1 MNKYFIHSLS
11 SNSDDVELHHYVDG
25 AYKSKKTTHLDSVSE
40 FIDPDSDIF
49 YFVPSSQISSI
60 KISINNEESN
70 EAIKARLLSDLD
82 DYIVSDISQND
93 IFINRNPDLALLIN
107 DKYLSDISQSLKST
121 GAKIHVYPE
130 HFIAYVRSKSSILK
144 LYDRYIFSFDSA
156 EGFSETEAGL
166 NKYLDLLN
174 KERSDYEPRI
184 LIEDKTLI
192 KNFGDSNLD
201 YVGLEE
207 LHSGFAK
214 EHLTLPNLFQTNFSL
229 NYLIKRFQI
238 NKLDI
243 ALAITALSLLV
254 IYPLSSTYINNNYAN
269 EYKNET
275 INLFK
280 KINPNIKKVVNP
292 RRQID
297 EIIKSYNLS
306 EDNRL
311 DISGIESI
319 KRLDIPEITKVNL
332 NVDNS
337 EAKLTLSKLGS
348 AQYKFLIN
356 ILPQSNLVLLNED
369 IETKDGKVS
378 GTVLIKFAI

>member
-1 MNKYFIHSLS
+1 
-11 SNSDDVELHHYVDG
+11 
-25 AYKSKKTTHLDSVSE
+25 
-40 FIDPDSDIF
+40 
-49 YFVPSSQISSI
+49 VPSSQISSI
-60 KISINNEESN
+60 KISINDEESN

-130 HFIAYVRSKSSILK
+130 HFIAYIRSKSSILK

-311 DISGIESI
+311 NISGIESI

>member
-25 AYKSKKTTHLDSVSE
+25 AYKSKKTTHLDLVSE

-93 IFINRNPDLALLIN
+93 IFIHRNPDLALLIN
-107 DKYLSDISQSLKST
+107 DKYLSDISKSLQSS

-156 EGFSETEAGL
+156 EGFSETETGL

-174 KERSDYEPRI
+174 KERGGYEPK
-184 LIEDKTLI
+184 LLTEDKALI

-201 YVGLEE
+201 YVELEE
-207 LHSGFAK
+207 LHSGFVK

-311 DISGIESI
+311 NISGIESI

-348 AQYKFLIN
+348 TQYKFLIN
-356 ILPQSNLVLLNED
+356 ILPQSNLILLNED

-378 GTVLIKFAI
+378 GTVLIKFSI

>member
-1 MNKYFIHSLS
+1 
-11 SNSDDVELHHYVDG
+11 
-25 AYKSKKTTHLDSVSE
+25 
-40 FIDPDSDIF
+40 
-49 YFVPSSQISSI
+49 
-60 KISINNEESN
+60 
-70 EAIKARLLSDLD
+70 
-82 DYIVSDISQND
+82 
-93 IFINRNPDLALLIN
+93 
-107 DKYLSDISQSLKST
+107 
-121 GAKIHVYPE
+121 
-130 HFIAYVRSKSSILK
+130 
-144 LYDRYIFSFDSA
+144 
-156 EGFSETEAGL
+156 
-166 NKYLDLLN
+166 
-174 KERSDYEPRI
+174 
-184 LIEDKTLI
+184 
-192 KNFGDSNLD
+192 
-201 YVGLEE
+201 
-207 LHSGFAK
+207 
-214 EHLTLPNLFQTNFSL
+214 
-229 NYLIKRFQI
+229 
-238 NKLDI
+238 
-243 ALAITALSLLV
+243 LV

-378 GTVLIKFAI
+378 GTVLIKFSI